1 MTTPNGS
8 ESKTSTSSTSS
19 VQVVRET
26 IESLAVAFVL
36 ALLFKAFVAEA
47 FVIPTGSMAPT
58 LMGAHKDIRCEDC
71 GYQYQC
77 GASNEFT
84 ETGARNDKTVVAT
97 TCPLCRKP
105 QIADPSQDSNHV
117 TFSGD
122 RILVSK
128 LAYVFAA
135 PKRWDVIVFKY
146 ILDARLNYIK
156 RCIGLPNETVR
167 IREGDIYIQY
177 DSGLAGS
184 NGDPSSKPKTS
195 FEIARK
201 PPQVVSAM
209 LQKLFDSNFV
219 SKSLVEAG
227 VPNAWQAYPMA
238 ADPSTSTTAS
248 TWKVE
253 QAVGKWTASIS
264 NAPAGSTQWIRY
276 FHRVIDPLSWEKIGL
291 NQKLDAPVA
300 PDSSRLVT
308 DFTAY
313 NASFSRY
320 TPKKMAE
327 PFAQFAAETISNSI
341 RNWSPTTSQAIEND
355 GIHWT
360 GDLAVEV
367 DVAIGKDAKS
377 IALLLVEAGV
387 EHECRI
393 DLASGQATATVVLAN
408 QSVDAFDVGDGKLA
422 ATASASTSVRAG
434 SRHRLKFA
442 NVDDTLTLWIDGKHI
457 PWKGDMIT
465 SAYLPIT
472 ERVPKTAPDNPLDA
486 APAGIGVDGGSLEIK
501 RVQVYR
507 DIYYIAQ
514 GGQNQSLYDY
524 REIYSTL
531 RESSSPANIE
541 RYARE
546 VHNMSVSE
554 LLKQT
559 SQEGLLRNAIFT
571 NPTEWAKSPFAR
583 NRQVVDFPMQQDWYF
598 PMGDNSSASADARSW
613 GHTPE
618 RLMIGRAVMV
628 FWPHYWNAPIP
639 FLPNVQRMGLIR

>member
-1 MTTPNGS
+1 MTTP
-8 ESKTSTSSTSS
+8 TATPPDAPMAPATS

-84 ETGARNDKTVVAT
+84 ETGARSDRTVVAT

-105 QIADPSQDSNHV
+105 QIADPSQDSNQV

-135 PKRWDVIVFKY
+135 PRRWDVIVFKY

-167 IREGDIYIQY
+167 IREGDIYIQEN
-177 DSGLAGS
+177 SGLVEQKQGQNAG
-184 NGDPSSKPKTS
+184 PTSS
-195 FEIARK
+195 FAIARK
-201 PPQVVSAM
+201 PPQVVEAM
-209 LQKLFDSNFV
+209 LQKLFDSKHV
-219 SKSLVEAG
+219 SKSLVEVG
-227 VPNAWQAYPMA
+227 VPNAWQPF
-238 ADPSTSTTAS
+238 PSASAPEGSGGNS
-248 TWKVE
+248 TWKIN
-253 QAVGKWTASIS
+253 QSVGKWQATVSTAS
-264 NAPAGSTQWIRY
+264 PGSTQWIRY
-276 FHRVIDPLSWEKIGL
+276 FHRVIDPLSWEKIVV

-300 PDSSRLVT
+300 PQSSRLIT

-313 NASFSRY
+313 NASFSRF
-320 TPKKMAE
+320 TPKELNE
-327 PFAQFAAETISNSI
+327 PFSQFAADTISNSI
-341 RNWSPTTSQAIEND
+341 RNWSPANQPIEND

-367 DVAIGKDAKS
+367 DVVLGKDAKS
-377 IALLLVEAGV
+377 IALLLIEAGV
-387 EHECRI
+387 QHECRI
-393 DLASGQATATVVLAN
+393 DLTSGQATATVSLDGK
-408 QSVDAFDVGDGKLA
+408 SVDAFDAGDGKLA
-422 ATASASTSVRAG
+422 ANASVATSVRAG
-434 SRHRLKFA
+434 ARHRLKFA
-442 NVDDTLTLWIDGKHI
+442 NVDDTLILWIDGKHLA
-457 PWKGDMIT
+457 WKGDMMT
-465 SAYLPIT
+465 LAYLPLT
-472 ERVPKTAPDNPLDA
+472 DRVPKTTPTNPLDA
-486 APAGIGVDGGSLEIK
+486 APVGIGVDGGSAELT

-514 GGQNQSLYDY
+514 GNQNQSLYDY
-524 REIYSTL
+524 REISTTL
-531 RESSSPANIE
+531 RDSSSPANNE

-546 VHNMSVSE
+546 VHNMSASE
-554 LLKQT
+554 LIKQM
-559 SQEGLLRNAIFT
+559 SQEGLLRNAILT
-571 NPTEWAKSPFAR
+571 NPTLWAQSPFAL
-583 NRQVVDFPMQQDWYF
+583 NRQVVDFPMQDDWYF

-639 FLPNVQRMGLIR
+639 FVPNVQRMGLIR

>member
-1 MTTPNGS
+1 MTTPKLDHS
-8 ESKTSTSSTSS
+8 ETAGAQSSR

-36 ALLFKAFVAEA
+36 ALMFKAFVAEA

-58 LMGAHKDIRCEDC
+58 LMGAHKDICCEDC
-71 GYQYQC
+71 GFQYQS

-84 ETGARNDKTVVAT
+84 ETGARNDRTVVAT

-105 QIADPSQDSNHV
+105 QVADPSQDSNHA

-128 LAYVFAA
+128 SAYVFAA
-135 PKRWDVIVFKY
+135 PRRWDVIVFKF

-156 RCIGLPNETVR
+156 RCIGLPSETIR
-167 IREGDIYIQY
+167 IREGDIYIQAN
-177 DSGLAGS
+177 SGLADQKRDQNVKGS
-184 NGDPSSKPKTS
+184 SS

-201 PPQVVSAM
+201 PPRVVEAM
-209 LQKLFDSNFV
+209 LQKLFDSKYV
-219 SKSLVEAG
+219 SKSLVAVG
-227 VPNAWQAYPMA
+227 VPNAWQPFPFSQDQ
-238 ADPSTSTTAS
+238 ADSANNSV
-248 TWKVE
+248 WKVD
-253 QAVGKWTASIS
+253 QSVGKWTASVS
-264 NAPAGSTQWIRY
+264 NTTPGTTQWVRY
-276 FHRVIDPLSWEKIGL
+276 FHRVIDPLSWEKIVV

-300 PDSSRLVT
+300 PHSSRLIT

-313 NASFSRY
+313 NASFSRF
-320 TPKKMAE
+320 TPKELNE
-327 PFAQFAAETISNSI
+327 PFSQFAAETISNSI
-341 RNWSPTTSQAIEND
+341 RNWSPSTQAIEND

-360 GDLAVEV
+360 GDLAVEM
-367 DVAIGKDAKS
+367 DVVIGKDAKS

-393 DLASGQATATVVLAN
+393 DLTSGQATATVLVDGA
-408 QSVDAFDVGDGKLA
+408 SVDAFDVGSAKLA
-422 ATASASTSVRAG
+422 AIASVNTSVRAG
-434 SRHRLKFA
+434 SRHRIKFS
-442 NVDDTLTLWIDGKHI
+442 NVDDTLTLWIDGKHM

-465 SAYLPIT
+465 LAYLPLS
-472 ERVPKTAPDNPLDA
+472 ERAPKTSPANPLDA
-486 APAGIGVDGGSLEIK
+486 APIGIGIDGGSAELM

-514 GGQNQSLYDY
+514 GNQNQSLYDY
-524 REIYSTL
+524 REISSTL
-531 RESSSPANIE
+531 RDSSSPANNE

-546 VHNMSVSE
+546 VHNMSVSD
-554 LLKQT
+554 LLKET
-559 SQEGLLRNAIFT
+559 SQEGLLRNAILT

-583 NRQVVDFPMQQDWYF
+583 NRQVVDFPMQEDWYF

-639 FLPNVQRMGLIR
+639 FVPNVQRMGLIR